1 MRHAELAWLSAEVEL
16 RRQDL
21 ASGMVPHD
29 VTRPLFEHE
38 RFTDYSALEAGVDR
52 IAGGLAKLLEQDRAA
67 FIDLLAADLAAVAA
81 NPGADPVDVAVA
93 NRLMALDAT
102 LGIGS
107 IAGAQQLVDQAEQ
120 KYRSILA
127 AAATAGGARVIGEAT
142 RQGVTVPDGTQPKL
156 EGLDEYR
163 LDLAARRLAL
173 APHTDLL
180 DAAAALA
187 YQLPGIRPGQLE
199 TDVIGQLRTLSPQP
213 LLTTLARPA
222 VQQADGIG
230 RTATMVQLPTATRY
244 YASELLDKATCGP
257 CSQID
262 GTEYDTLDQAKAD
275 YPNGGYK
282 DCAGGD
288 RCRGSIVAVWSTET
302 PPGG

>member
-1 MRHAELAWLSAEVEL
+1 MRHTDLAWLSAEVEL

-29 VTRPLFEHE
+29 VTRPLYTHE
-38 RFTDYSALEAGVDR
+38 LHTDFAGIEAGVDR

-81 NPGADPVDVAVA
+81 NPGADPIDVAVA

-127 AAATAGGARVIGEAT
+127 AAATAGGSRVIGEAS
-142 RQGVTVPDGTQPKL
+142 RQGVTVPDDTQPKL

-199 TDVIGQLRTLSPQP
+199 PDVIGQLRTLSPQP

-222 VQQADGIG
+222 VQQADGLG
-230 RTATMVQLPTATRY
+230 RQGAAAAVPGPKDI
-244 YASELLDKATCGP
+244 YASSVLDKSTCGP
-257 CSQID
+257 CDAND
-262 GTEYDTLDQAKAD
+262 GHHYATEADAKAD
-275 YPNGGYK
+275 FPQGSYVGCEGTF
-282 DCAGGD
+282 
-288 RCRGSIVAVWSTET
+288 RCRCTLVYVWPTET
-302 PPGG
+302 PYGG